1 MLFIIHM
8 ENTEKLIL
16 IMILNISESKEQQ
29 ENNLLFKYQILVRIA
44 QCAPVYDSIVQILVR
59 IVQCAPEFEVRIKFW
74 CALPNA
80 H

>member
-1 MLFIIHM
+1 
-8 ENTEKLIL
+8 
-16 IMILNISESKEQQ
+16 MILNISDSEEQQ
-29 ENNLLFKYQILVRIA
+29 EHNLWFKYQILVRIA
-44 QCAPVYDSIVQILVR
+44 QSAPVYDSIVQILVR